1 MTPEEFLGKL
11 EAERATAI
19 IRTDD
24 QKTAAAA
31 MKAAIRGGFRILE
44 FTLTIPGALEL
55 ISDFSK
61 RPEIIIGAGTVL
73 RPEDAQNAVQAGA
86 KYLVSPVM
94 DKKVIEAGL
103 SLGVATMP
111 GTHTPTE
118 MLEAYRA
125 GAHLQKVFPAVAGGP
140 DAIRAILGP
149 MPFLRLVP
157 TNGVTGETAAA
168 YLRAGAFSVAFV
180 GSLFPPA
187 DLAAERFDRI
197 EERARSFRKIVEQ
210 VQ

>member
-1 MTPEEFLGKL
+1 MTVEEFLGKL
-11 EAERATAI
+11 ETERATAI
-19 IRTDD
+19 IRTANP
-24 QKTAAAA
+24 KTAAAA

-94 DKKVIEAGL
+94 DKKVIAAGL

-157 TNGVTGETAAA
+157 TNGVTGENAGA

-180 GSLFPPA
+180 GALFLPA

-197 EERARSFRKIVEQ
+197 EERARTFRKIVEQ